1 METNATRGVGA
12 AVQRPPAQP
21 LFGEIGAFLR
31 DQQLEPTPVHYAFA
45 YQILSEPQGPLA
57 AAAEAVLQQGARLT
71 SAGVTALMRRHAAL
85 SDAAASSV
93 DAAHS
98 DADSLVA
105 RTRMQVEGF
114 EDMVRTMLAETHG
127 LGRDL
132 ATAAA
137 AALHRGQTGFG
148 ALLEAPT
155 AIATAM
161 LERLY
166 QAEWRLEQAH
176 KEAGELRGALG
187 AAQAD
192 ARRDPLTGLA
202 NRRALGE
209 AFEQAGSGT
218 RVMAICDI
226 DHFKSVNDRFG
237 HGVGDR
243 VLTAIAAALDRA
255 FTGQLVARW
264 GGEEFAVLFTGTGL
278 ADAHAAVEAVR
289 ERIAGSQFQQAD
301 RALAKIASITLSAG
315 LVEAV
320 PGETLDAVYWRAD
333 ARLYLAKTLG
343 RNNVVC
349 G

>member
-1 METNATRGVGA
+1 MGP
-12 AVQRPPAQP
+12 AVQQPPAQP

-31 DQQLEPTPVHYAFA
+31 DQHLEPTPVHYAFA
-45 YQILSEPQGPLA
+45 YQILSDPKGPLA
-57 AAAEAVLQQGARLT
+57 AAAAAVLQHGLRLT
-71 SAGVTALMRRHAAL
+71 SAGVTAMMRHHAAL
-85 SDAAASSV
+85 SGLAASPV
-93 DAAHS
+93 DAAGTN
-98 DADSLVA
+98 AESLVA
-105 RTRMQVEGF
+105 RTRVQVEGF

-137 AALHRGQTGFG
+137 AALHRGQAGYG
-148 ALLEAPT
+148 SLLEAPT
-155 AIATAM
+155 AIAAAM

-209 AFEQAGSGT
+209 AFEQASAGE

-226 DHFKSVNDRFG
+226 DHFKSVNDCFG

-243 VLTAIAAALDRA
+243 VLTAIAAALDHA
-255 FTGQLVARW
+255 FAGQLVARW
-264 GGEEFAVLFTGTGL
+264 GGEEFAVLFMGTSL
-278 ADAHAAVEAVR
+278 SDAHAAVEAVR
-289 ERIAGSQFQQAD
+289 KRIAASQFHQTD
-301 RALAKIASITLSAG
+301 GALANLGRITLSAG
-315 LVEAV
+315 LVEAA
-320 PGETLDAVYWRAD
+320 PGDTLDAVYWRAD
-333 ARLYLAKTLG
+333 ACLYLAKTQG

-349 G
+349 E